1 MENILELVAVHGSQV
16 ETVLQD
22 VEKTDM
28 KQMKK
33 KKTKTQYICGSGC
46 VLVLRYFFFRIRK
59 ICFSRFISIRNSHT
73 DFSLYSYYLSLIF
86 LPMLY
91 LSRPF

>member
-33 KKTKTQYICGSGC
+33 KKKTQYICGSGF
-46 VLVLRYFFFRIRK
+46 VLVLR
-59 ICFSRFISIRNSHT
+59 
-73 DFSLYSYYLSLIF
+73 
-86 LPMLY
+86 
-91 LSRPF
+91 

>member
-33 KKTKTQYICGSGC
+33 KKKTQKKTQYICGSGF
-46 VLVLRYFFFRIRK
+46 VLVLR
-59 ICFSRFISIRNSHT
+59 
-73 DFSLYSYYLSLIF
+73 
-86 LPMLY
+86 
-91 LSRPF
+91 

>member
-22 VEKTDM
+22 VEKTDV

-33 KKTKTQYICGSGC
+33 KKKSKTQYICGSGC
-46 VLVLRYFFFRIRK
+46 VLFLRYCEFSFRFVSRDSTHTHTQTSVCIRTT
-59 ICFSRFISIRNSHT
+59 SG
-73 DFSLYSYYLSLIF
+73 
-86 LPMLY
+86 
-91 LSRPF
+91 

>member
-33 KKTKTQYICGSGC
+33 KKKTQYLCGSGC
-46 VLVLRYFFFRIRK
+46 VLLLRYLNFSFR
-59 ICFSRFISIRNSHT
+59 FSRFLNAHTHT
-73 DFSLYSYYLSLIF
+73 DFCSYLHYL
-86 LPMLY
+86 
-91 LSRPF
+91 